1 MEQRKKGRKNM
12 RSKNKPRKIREHK
25 ASGRMNIKGEAE
37 IEQRV
42 ITWSKG
48 QGSAEQILPCGKME
62 ACYLKKLYMGW
73 SGSKIPDTEWK
84 PSTEYHIRKLL

>member
-48 QGSAEQILPCGKME
+48 QGSAE
-62 ACYLKKLYMGW
+62 
-73 SGSKIPDTEWK
+73 
-84 PSTEYHIRKLL
+84 